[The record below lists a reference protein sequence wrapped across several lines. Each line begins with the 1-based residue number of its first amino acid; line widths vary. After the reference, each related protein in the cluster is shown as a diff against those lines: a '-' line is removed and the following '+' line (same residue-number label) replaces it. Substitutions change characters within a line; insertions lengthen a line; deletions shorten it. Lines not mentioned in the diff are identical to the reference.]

1 MFQSINIFGRKQ
13 QNRAAELIDQLPVM
27 VEMPAGCEGKVVS
40 SSAMMTALLWQQYG
54 LDLLHP
60 EFSRWLEQ
68 NAPDVK
74 FAVAQNRCKN
84 GERAGLRVEA
94 DGRIKVQLSP
104 KVDLR
109 LREVASQYIMWQME
123 PEKEQDE
130 QTATFVYLEKTAV
143 SQSMD
148 CYQLAY
154 MC

>member
-13 QNRAAELIDQLPVM
+13 QNRAASIIDQLAVM
-27 VEMPAGCEGKVVS
+27 VEMPAGYEGKTVS
-40 SSAMMTALLWQQYG
+40 SDTVMMALLWQQYG

-74 FAVAQNRCKN
+74 YAVAENRCKN
-84 GERAGLRVEA
+84 GESAGLRVGA
-94 DGRIKVQLSP
+94 DGRIKVQLSLE
-104 KVDLR
+104 VDRR
-109 LREVASQYIMWQME
+109 LRDISSQYIMWQME
-123 PEKEQDE
+123 TEKEQEE
-130 QTATFVYLEKTAV
+130 QTAALVYLEKSAM

>member
-1 MFQSINIFGRKQ
+1 MFQSINIFGRRQ
-13 QNRAAELIDQLPVM
+13 QNQTVSMIDQLPVM
-27 VEMPAGCEGKVVS
+27 VEMPAGYEGKTVPSNTV
-40 SSAMMTALLWQQYG
+40 MTALLWQQYG

-74 FAVAQNRCKN
+74 YAMAQNRCKN
-84 GERAGLRVEA
+84 GERAELRVGA

-104 KVDLR
+104 EVDDR
-109 LREVASQYIMWQME
+109 LRDISSQYIMWQME
-123 PEKEQDE
+123 SGNEQEE
-130 QTATFVYLEKTAV
+130 QTATFVYLEKSAV

-154 MC
+154 LC

>member
-13 QNRAAELIDQLPVM
+13 QNRAASMIDQLPVM
-27 VEMPAGCEGKVVS
+27 VEMPAGYEGKTVS
-40 SSAMMTALLWQQYG
+40 SNTVMTELLWQQYG

-74 FAVAQNRCKN
+74 YAVAQNGCKN
-84 GERAGLRVEA
+84 GESAELRVGA
-94 DGRIKVQLSP
+94 DGRIKVQISLEI
-104 KVDLR
+104 DRR
-109 LREVASQYIMWQME
+109 LREVTSQYIMWQME
-123 PEKEQDE
+123 SEKEQEE
-130 QTATFVYLEKTAV
+130 QTATFVYLEKSAMG
-143 SQSMD
+143 QSMD

>member
-13 QNRAAELIDQLPVM
+13 EGRANSMINQFPVM
-27 VEMPAGCEGKVVS
+27 VEMPAGFEGKTVS
-40 SSAMMTALLWQQYG
+40 SSTVMMALLWQQYG

-60 EFSRWLEQ
+60 EFNRWLEQ

-74 FAVAQNRCKN
+74 YAVAQNRCKN
-84 GERAGLRVEA
+84 SERAGLRVGA
-94 DGRIKVQLSP
+94 DGGIKVQLSLE
-104 KVDLR
+104 VDRR

-123 PEKEQDE
+123 PEKEQEE
-130 QTATFVYLEKTAV
+130 QTAMFVYLEKSAM

-148 CYQLAY
+148 CFQLAY